1 MPNPGIEELQN
12 REKFELLAELSHDQV
27 KEFVIAQLSDDGKI
41 VRSFM
46 IYQLIMI
53 FIGIIF
59 LTRSVALLLHGN
71 TTQILIS
78 LATLL
83 FCFTFLIIIHELL
96 HGLALKFTGAKKINY
111 GGYLRKFVFYA
122 EADSHI
128 LNRRQFAI
136 LALTPLVV
144 IKLLT
149 VAGIVIFWHH
159 PTIYFFVLVM
169 STHSLF
175 CAGDVALL
183 SLFYKNMKD
192 EIFTYDVKAEKTS
205 YFYRR
210 I

>member
-1 MPNPGIEELQN
+1 M
-12 REKFELLAELSHDQV
+12 
-27 KEFVIAQLSDDGKI
+27 
-41 VRSFM
+41 
-46 IYQLIMI
+46 
-53 FIGIIF
+53 
-59 LTRSVALLLHGN
+59 
-71 TTQILIS
+71 
-78 LATLL
+78 L
-83 FCFTFLIIIHELL
+83 FCFTFLVIIHELL